1 MKKIIRSS
9 FFLTLI
15 ALSVL
20 TGCKKDETDPNT
32 KTVPTNLKQNDNT
45 GSTEVDEAISNVN
58 DVISNQIGG
67 GAANARIAAYD
78 LPCGVV
84 KFDST
89 VSSGKKTYT
98 LKFGDQNKC
107 GYKKKSGDVSF
118 KLENGSHFNDI
129 DAKFT
134 ITFINYT
141 VESNATGQSVTVNGT
156 IAVTNLTGGY
166 IWQVVIPS
174 DNALHKD
181 DVTHSVRGKFMVTHS
196 NGAVRERNYFQKRT
210 WASTSGWA
218 GLRLTLS
225 GDTTAM
231 LGTNTYSNV
240 YETGKTLDGNFDYVS
255 NLSENFLWS
264 NCGAT
269 WAGPYVLVKGKARA
283 NVNIPNVTPA
293 YFDVQAGY
301 IYNISNTTATPTT
314 DANLCDANA
323 YKITIEL
330 GTYLKSEQYQLY

>member
-9 FFLTLI
+9 FFLTLL
-15 ALSVL
+15 AFSVL
-20 TGCKKDETDPNT
+20 TGCKKDETDPQTNT
-32 KTVPTNLKQNDNT
+32 IPTNLKQNDNT

-58 DVISNQIGG
+58 DVISNHIGG
-67 GAANARIAAYD
+67 GEANARIAAYD

-89 VSSGKKTYT
+89 ETSGKKTYI
-98 LKFGDQNKC
+98 LKYGDQNKC

-118 KLENGSHFNDI
+118 KLESGSHFNDI
-129 DAKFT
+129 DARFS
-134 ITFINYT
+134 ITFTNYT

-156 IAVTNLTGGY
+156 ITVTNLTGGY

-174 DNALHKD
+174 DNTLHKNA
-181 DVTHSVRGKFMVTHS
+181 VTHSVRGKFMVTHA
-196 NGAVRERNYFQKRT
+196 NEAVRERNYFQRRT
-210 WASTSGWA
+210 WSSTSGWA
-218 GLRLTLS
+218 GLRLTIA
-225 GDTTAM
+225 GDTTAT
-231 LGTNTYSNV
+231 LGTTSYSNV

-255 NLSENFLWS
+255 NLGENFLWS
-264 NCGAT
+264 NCGST

-283 NVNIPNVTPA
+283 NVNIPAISPA

-301 IYNISNTTATPTT
+301 IYNTSNLTATPTT
-314 DANLCDANA
+314 DANLCEANA
-323 YKITIEL
+323 YKITIEF